1 MADDALHQPH
11 DKLFKTGFGD
21 PATAAAF
28 LSEQLPASLS
38 SAFSWERLRPEPGSF
53 VDSHFRSSES
63 DLLFSAPLHQRDS
76 LIYLLF
82 EHQRVCDQDLALRLL
97 RYMVRIWENFRANS
111 PQTKKLPVILPVVLA
126 QNAEKWELPTQFSS
140 LLDIPED
147 ADAETRPFVPDFAFR
162 LIQLAELP
170 FEQIT
175 GTASGIL
182 ILRTLKAE
190 QTAELLG
197 DAVWDEALIERVPTG
212 IFAMVLRYILSA
224 GDIDKEAFSHKIQL
238 LHSTEIQNQAM
249 TLAQQF
255 HQEGRQEGRLEG
267 RLEGQMQAVI
277 DALLAR
283 FERVPEGLREEIA
296 KIGDSIRLQT
306 LLREAIRCTDLE
318 SFSKAL

>member
-1 MADDALHQPH
+1 MANDALHQPH

-28 LSEQLPASLS
+28 LSAQLPTALS
-38 SAFSWERLRPEPGSF
+38 GVIGWERLHLEPGSF

-63 DLLFSAPLHQRDS
+63 DLLFSAPLRQRES

-82 EHQRVCDQDLALRLL
+82 EHQRVCDQELALRLL
-97 RYMVRIWENFRANS
+97 RYMVRIWENFRASS
-111 PQTKKLPVILPVVLA
+111 PQNKKLPVILPVVLA
-126 QNAEKWELPTQFSS
+126 QNVEKWEISTQFSS
-140 LLDIPED
+140 LLDIPEE
-147 ADAETRPFVPDFAFR
+147 ADAETRQFVPDFAFR
-162 LIQLAELP
+162 LVQLAEVP
-170 FEQIT
+170 FERIT
-175 GTASGIL
+175 GTASGML

-197 DAVWDEALIERVPTG
+197 DAVWDEELIERVPIG

-224 GDIDKEAFSHKIQL
+224 DDIDKVAFSHRIKS
-238 LHSTEIQNQAM
+238 LHSTEIQKEAM

-255 HQEGRQEGRLEG
+255 HQEG

-277 DALLAR
+277 DALQTR

-296 KIGDSIRLQT
+296 KINDSTRLQA
-306 LLREAIRCTDLE
+306 LLRETIRCPDLE

>member
-28 LSEQLPASLS
+28 LSTQLPAPLS
-38 SAFSWERLRPEPGSF
+38 SAIGWERLRLEPGSF

-63 DLLFSAPLHQRDS
+63 DLLFSAPLFKRDS

-97 RYMVRIWENFRANS
+97 RYMVRIWENFRASS

-126 QNAEKWELPTQFSS
+126 QNAEKWEFSTQFSS
-140 LLDIPED
+140 LLDIPEEV
-147 ADAETRPFVPDFAFR
+147 DAETRPFVPDFAFR
-162 LIQLAELP
+162 LVQLAELP
-170 FEQIT
+170 FERIT
-175 GTASGIL
+175 GTASGML

-197 DAVWDEALIERVPTG
+197 DAVWDEGLIERVPIG
-212 IFAMVLRYILSA
+212 IFAMVLRYILST
-224 GDIDKEAFSHKIQL
+224 GDIDKGAFSHKVKT
-238 LHSTEIQNQAM
+238 LHSTKIQTEAM

-255 HQEGRQEGRLEG
+255 HQEG

-277 DALLAR
+277 DALQTR
-283 FERVPEGLREEIA
+283 FERVPDGLREEIA
-296 KIGDSIRLQT
+296 KINDSARLQD
-306 LLREAIRCTDLE
+306 LHREAIRCSDLE